1 VAGSKLVLRAPMTAR
16 SQHCQPEDLLS
27 DSAAPAPSTFSCA
40 RRELLLGAGVGG
52 VALLAAC
59 GGSSK
64 SSSTDPGSASTA
76 GSSSAPAT
84 SGGSSSAAAQGL
96 IKLSDVPS
104 DSSVS
109 VPVPTSVSSQG
120 ALLMTQS
127 GGKLTALDSTCT
139 HMGCKVAPDG
149 GKLACPCHGSEYT
162 LTGQVTRGPAPAA
175 LHPVAVKVDSG
186 EVVLA

>member
-1 VAGSKLVLRAPMTAR
+1 M
-16 SQHCQPEDLLS
+16 S
-27 DSAAPAPSTFSCA
+27 DSAAPAPAAFSCA

-64 SSSTDPGSASTA
+64 SASTGTGSGSSA
-76 GSSSAPAT
+76 GSTTAPAT
-84 SGGSSSAAAQGL
+84 SGGSSSAAVSGL

-104 DSSVS
+104 NTAVSVS
-109 VPVPTSVSSQG
+109 VPTSVSSQG
-120 ALLMTQS
+120 ALLITQS

-149 GKLACPCHGSEYT
+149 GKLQCPCHGSEYT
-162 LTGQVTRGPAPAA
+162 LTGQVTQGPAPSA
-175 LHPVAVKVDSG
+175 LHPVAVKVDGG

>member
-1 VAGSKLVLRAPMTAR
+1 M
-16 SQHCQPEDLLS
+16 S
-27 DSAAPAPSTFSCA
+27 DRAAPAPAAFSCA

-64 SSSTDPGSASTA
+64 SASTGTGSGSAT
-76 GSSSAPAT
+76 APAT
-84 SGGSSSAAAQGL
+84 SGGSSSATVSGL

-104 DSSVS
+104 NTAVS
-109 VPVPTSVSSQG
+109 VAVPTSVSSQG
-120 ALLMTQS
+120 ALLITQS

-149 GKLACPCHGSEYT
+149 GKLQCPCHGSEYT
-162 LTGQVTRGPAPAA
+162 LTGQVTLGPAPSA
-175 LHPVAVKVDSG
+175 LHPVAVKVDGG